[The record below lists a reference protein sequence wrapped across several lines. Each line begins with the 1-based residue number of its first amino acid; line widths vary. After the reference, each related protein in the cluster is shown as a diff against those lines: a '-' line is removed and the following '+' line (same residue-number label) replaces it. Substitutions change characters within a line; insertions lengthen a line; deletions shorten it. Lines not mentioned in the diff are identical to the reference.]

1 MNAIM
6 TETAPKKNAAQT
18 LLLVDDD
25 PAFQQQFHEAA
36 KKAGWDCKIA
46 RDGVEALHLL
56 RDTRVGCIVSDVVM
70 PRVDGMELVRLLK
83 SDACTAET
91 PVILISGG
99 QVQSI
104 IEEQG
109 RELGAA
115 AVLSKA
121 TGLET
126 ILERVRAAK
135 QPAPETPTEE
145 TKNVSPLLDPS
156 LLHTQRM
163 KALGQMAGGVAHEF
177 NNLLAGMAGYVEL
190 ARLKYRKGE
199 SPESYLDKMVQ
210 LGDRAGRLTRQL
222 LNFGRP
228 APPERTF
235 FDFNNFIA
243 DEVQDW
249 TALLGRRI
257 EVKLNPSPESL
268 PVFGDRSQLGQV
280 LLNLCLNARDAM
292 PKGGTLTIELRRV
305 ALSDGDCLPNS
316 RRQPG
321 HYAILKV
328 CDTGTGMDERT
339 LAQLFTPFFS
349 TKPLGQGTGLGLT
362 VVNSVVGYHGG
373 WVEVSSRAGEGSCF
387 EVYLPIQEATTQAVS
402 SASRKL

>member
-6 TETAPKKNAAQT
+6 TETAPEKNAAQT

-56 RDTRVGCIVSDVVM
+56 HDTRVGCIVSDVVM

-145 TKNVSPLLDPS
+145 
-156 LLHTQRM
+156 
-163 KALGQMAGGVAHEF
+163 
-177 NNLLAGMAGYVEL
+177 
-190 ARLKYRKGE
+190 
-199 SPESYLDKMVQ
+199 
-210 LGDRAGRLTRQL
+210 
-222 LNFGRP
+222 
-228 APPERTF
+228 
-235 FDFNNFIA
+235 
-243 DEVQDW
+243 
-249 TALLGRRI
+249 
-257 EVKLNPSPESL
+257 
-268 PVFGDRSQLGQV
+268 
-280 LLNLCLNARDAM
+280 
-292 PKGGTLTIELRRV
+292 
-305 ALSDGDCLPNS
+305 
-316 RRQPG
+316 
-321 HYAILKV
+321 
-328 CDTGTGMDERT
+328 
-339 LAQLFTPFFS
+339 
-349 TKPLGQGTGLGLT
+349 
-362 VVNSVVGYHGG
+362 
-373 WVEVSSRAGEGSCF
+373 
-387 EVYLPIQEATTQAVS
+387 
-402 SASRKL
+402 